1 MPDTPSVP
9 DESSRLAQLTW
20 LIALPATI
28 SAALLAATAGYLA
41 NGDHTVLQMLLAA
54 AIVIVLGTAVYAIG
68 KVRRGGERS
77 AELRAMAVE
86 SRSGLL
92 QSRSELTESRSE
104 LVETRAQ
111 LGDTRNELA
120 GARAEIERLAERLR
134 QAEAAPAPMPP
145 PGHPSG
151 RQVEVFVN
159 LSRRLQSLVHR
170 EIKLLDALENE
181 VEDPDLLKGLFQVD
195 HLATRIRRH
204 AENLAVLGGS
214 VSRRQWS
221 RPVALT
227 EVLRSAIAE
236 VEHYSRVKLVPPI
249 EGTLP
254 GHAVA
259 SVVHLIAELIENATM
274 FAPPQTQVMLRA
286 QRVAAGVAV
295 EVEDRGLG
303 MQRGDQE
310 RINQLLVNPDH
321 INLDDLLR
329 DGRIGLYVVSVI
341 ARQHGVVVQLQTN
354 IYGGT
359 QAIIIL
365 PQPLLDS
372 QTTAG
377 HLRPGAAR
385 PESLTEL
392 TTEIPQQSSWP
403 VSPPPAAQPLA
414 AQPFAAQPLAAQPSA
429 AQPLA
434 AQPFAAQP
442 LAAQPFAAQSSPAQ
456 SLPTRPSAAQ
466 PSAAQPSA
474 AQPSAAQPLPGRPSA
489 AQPSAAAQP
498 FADRYAAQP
507 FAEPYAAPATG
518 APQTAT
524 DLPTGP
530 FAGSPARLSSGL
542 SAGSFGDPGA
552 GPSAGP
558 FGEPPAGSSA
568 GAFGESAAGPS
579 NGSFGESA
587 ARSSNGSFGESG
599 GRSAG
604 SFGERAAGRSAGSFG
619 EPAAGSPTGP
629 LGEPT
634 AGLSTGSFGEPAPGS
649 SASPSAASF
658 AGTLAEP
665 TAGSSAQSS
674 NGSSSGPSAG
684 SSSGGP
690 ERPSTLPPLPRRR
703 SQTHMVPQLQLGPP
717 APAPEPTGEH
727 NPALMASFMHG
738 VSQGE
743 ADPAGPDRL

>member
-41 NGDHTVLQMLLAA
+41 NGDHTVLLALLAA
-54 AIVIVLGTAVYAIG
+54 AIVIVLSTAVYAIG
-68 KVRRGGERS
+68 KVRRWGDRS
-77 AELRAMAVE
+77 AELRAVAVE
-86 SRSGLL
+86 SRSGLS
-92 QSRSELTESRSE
+92 QSRSE

-111 LGDTRNELA
+111 LGDARNELA
-120 GARAEIERLAERLR
+120 GTRAEIERLAERLR
-134 QAEAAPAPMPP
+134 QAEAAPVPMPP
-145 PGHPSG
+145 AGHPSG

-227 EVLRSAIAE
+227 EVLRSSIAE

-274 FAPPQTQVMLRA
+274 FAPPQTQVLLRA
-286 QRVAAGVAV
+286 QRVAAGVAI

-341 ARQHGVVVQLQTN
+341 ARQHGIVVQLQTN

-359 QAIIIL
+359 QAIVIL

-392 TTEIPQQSSWP
+392 TTEIPQQSAWP
-403 VSPPPAAQPLA
+403 VSPPPAAPPLA
-414 AQPFAAQPLAAQPSA
+414 AQPFA

-442 LAAQPFAAQSSPAQ
+442 LAAQPFAAQSLAAQPFAAQ
-456 SLPTRPSAAQ
+456 SSASQASAARSSAARSSAAQ
-466 PSAAQPSA
+466 S
-474 AQPSAAQPLPGRPSA
+474 SAAQPLPTRPLAGQPSA
-489 AQPSAAAQP
+489 AQFS
-498 FADRYAAQP
+498 ADRYAATP
-507 FAEPYAAPATG
+507 FAEPYAAPAAG
-518 APQTAT
+518 APQAAT
-524 DLPTGP
+524 DLPSGP
-530 FAGSPARLSSGL
+530 FAGSPARISSGL
-542 SAGSFGDPGA
+542 SAGSFGDTA
-552 GPSAGP
+552 ASPSV
-558 FGEPPAGSSA
+558 
-568 GAFGESAAGPS
+568 
-579 NGSFGESA
+579 GSFGESA
-587 ARSSNGSFGESG
+587 GARSGES
-599 GRSAG
+599 S
-604 SFGERAAGRSAGSFG
+604 AGRSAGSFG
-619 EPAAGSPTGP
+619 ESSASRSAGSLGEPATGPSAGSFGEAGGDRSGGSFGESSVGRSGDSAAGSSPGV

-634 AGLSTGSFGEPAPGS
+634 AGLSTGSFGEPSAGSFGGFSAGSSAQPSNGSAPGS
-649 SASPSAASF
+649 SA
-658 AGTLAEP
+658 
-665 TAGSSAQSS
+665 GSSLGA
-674 NGSSSGPSAG
+674 
-684 SSSGGP
+684 SGGP
-690 ERPSTLPPLPRRR
+690 ERPASLPPLPRRR

-727 NPALMASFMHG
+727 NPGLMASFMHG

-743 ADPAGPDRL
+743 ADPAVPDRL

>member
-1 MPDTPSVP
+1 MLMPDMPSAP
-9 DESSRLAQLTW
+9 DFARSSPRAGDESSRLAQLTW

-41 NGDHTVLQMLLAA
+41 NGDHAVLLVLLAA
-54 AIVIVLGTAVYAIG
+54 AIVIVLGTAVYAVG
-68 KVRRGGERS
+68 RVRRAGDRS
-77 AELRAMAVE
+77 AELRSAAVE
-86 SRSGLL
+86 ARSGLAD
-92 QSRSELTESRSE
+92 SRARLADSHSQLADSHSQ
-104 LVETRAQ
+104 LADSRAQ
-111 LGDTRNELA
+111 LGEARNELA
-120 GARAEIERLAERLR
+120 GARSEIERLAERLR
-134 QAEAAPAPMPP
+134 RAETAPVPMPP
-145 PGHPSG
+145 TGPTG

-274 FAPPQTQVMLRA
+274 FASPQTQVLLRS
-286 QRVAAGVAV
+286 QQVAAGVAI

-303 MQRGDQE
+303 MQRIDQD

-341 ARQHGVVVQLQTN
+341 ARQHGIVVQLQTN

-359 QAIIIL
+359 QAIVIL
-365 PQPLLDS
+365 PQALLDS
-372 QTTAG
+372 PTTAE
-377 HLRPGAAR
+377 HLLPATR
-385 PESLTEL
+385 PESLSEL
-392 TTEIPQQSSWP
+392 TTEIPQQSAWP
-403 VSPPPAAQPLA
+403 VSPPPAPAPVAASLAQPLGGPASLAQPLGGPASLGQPVGGPAPLAQPLA
-414 AQPFAAQPLAAQPSA
+414 VNGERHAGPS
-429 AQPLA
+429 
-434 AQPFAAQP
+434 
-442 LAAQPFAAQSSPAQ
+442 
-456 SLPTRPSAAQ
+456 
-466 PSAAQPSA
+466 
-474 AQPSAAQPLPGRPSA
+474 G
-489 AQPSAAAQP
+489 
-498 FADRYAAQP
+498 
-507 FAEPYAAPATG
+507 
-518 APQTAT
+518 
-524 DLPTGP
+524 
-530 FAGSPARLSSGL
+530 GL
-542 SAGSFGDPGA
+542 SA
-552 GPSAGP
+552 GPSAGLSDR
-558 FGEPPAGSSA
+558 PAG
-568 GAFGESAAGPS
+568 
-579 NGSFGESA
+579 
-587 ARSSNGSFGESG
+587 
-599 GRSAG
+599 
-604 SFGERAAGRSAGSFG
+604 
-619 EPAAGSPTGP
+619 
-629 LGEPT
+629 
-634 AGLSTGSFGEPAPGS
+634 
-649 SASPSAASF
+649 
-658 AGTLAEP
+658 
-665 TAGSSAQSS
+665 
-674 NGSSSGPSAG
+674 
-684 SSSGGP
+684 
-690 ERPSTLPPLPRRR
+690 LPPLPRRR

-727 NPALMASFMHG
+727 NPGLMASFMHG